1 MSALSNIH
9 GLRRASPP
17 TEKLPNAD
25 SNHIQVRKVL
35 VALDTSQPVVL
46 SVAMSLCDLLAA
58 ELIVVHASVAN
69 EKTGIH
75 DPLSRKALREDI
87 ELDKNEIVQLAMS
100 HPSYRALNLKV
111 VVDYGV
117 PIELVSRFAQVENVD
132 LIVAGTHGPGALERL
147 ALGSIAESIV
157 REAECPVLLVGPK
170 CRGLHG
176 LKSIAC
182 ASDLV
187 RTKSRVSRYAMGLAK
202 ITKGRIK
209 FVHVIPSNFLSD
221 QLLHKH
227 YVADARRKLSI
238 LVSQALRSEIPAE
251 VAILAGKPDET
262 IIDFVSSRKTD
273 VLIIGRNHHL
283 FNSRTTSLLSK
294 LVRRITCPILVVC
307 KVHSL
312 SIVEVR
318 TVGAQQIQEAI
329 P

>member
-1 MSALSNIH
+1 M
-9 GLRRASPP
+9 
-17 TEKLPNAD
+17 EKLPKAD
-25 SNHIQVRKVL
+25 SNRIQVRKVL
-35 VALDTSQPVVL
+35 VALDTSQPAVL
-46 SVAMSLCDLLAA
+46 NVAMSLCDLLAA
-58 ELIVVHASVAN
+58 ELIVVHASLVN
-69 EKTGIH
+69 EKTEIR
-75 DPLSRKALREDI
+75 DPRSRRAMREDI
-87 ELDKNEIVQLAMS
+87 ELDKNEIVQLARS

-117 PIELVSRFAQVENVD
+117 PLELVSRIADVENVD

-157 REAECPVLLVGPK
+157 RKARCPVLLVGPN
-170 CRGLHG
+170 CRGLRE

-187 RTKSRVSRYAMGLAK
+187 RTKSRVSRYAIGLAK
-202 ITKGRIK
+202 MTRGHIK

-273 VLIIGRNHHL
+273 VVIIGRNHHL
-283 FNSRTTSLLSK
+283 FNSRTMSLLSK

-312 SIVEVR
+312 SIVRGR
-318 TVGAQQIQEAI
+318 TVAEKQIQEVI
-329 P
+329 S